1 MACLFGFIVT
11 FLGSSLLWIA
21 QGTPFL
27 PLQTLW
33 INFTVQ
39 VFLAIG
45 LGYGKAR
52 EGLMG
57 DAPRP
62 PSTPIL
68 STRLLVW
75 LVIAGI
81 TMAVITLGVISWAT
95 VQYGDAVARTM
106 GLTAFA
112 LTNIWF
118 ALETS
123 DEDNS
128 VFSNSI
134 LANPTLLKMAGLAII
149 ATVVTSEIGL
159 LNRLIGTVNLS
170 TEQWGISIV
179 ASLAIVV
186 LCEIKKLLKIRTTE
200 AAVRV
205 VPEAAPAAA

>member
-1 MACLFGFIVT
+1 M
-11 FLGSSLLWIA
+11 
-21 QGTPFL
+21 Q
-27 PLQTLW
+27 
-33 INFTVQ
+33 
-39 VFLAIG
+39 
-45 LGYGKAR
+45 
-52 EGLMG
+52 
-57 DAPRP
+57 DAPRDP
-62 PSTPIL
+62 RRPIL
-68 STRLLVW
+68 PTKLLVY
-75 LVIAGI
+75 LVLAGLL
-81 TMAVITLGVISWAT
+81 MAVCSLGVIAWAT
-95 VQYGDAVARTM
+95 PLFGEAAARSM
-106 GLTAFA
+106 GLVTFS

-123 DEDNS
+123 DEDS
-128 VFSNSI
+128 SMFSPSI

-179 ASLAIVV
+179 ASLLIVV